1 MVIKQIEGISEST
14 LEKIKA
20 TSAYSL
26 PINPSER
33 GLTPEQIKARFY
45 KPILDQAYSVIAELG
60 RVITAANAELE
71 ALDKLLSGKEIAVDG
86 ENKALESLIVLSEKN
101 KMSLKEYASFLDV
114 QFGSAKS
121 NAEEAK
127 IAKEAAEKACGDA
140 LAEKEA
146 AMAAK
151 DIACDAGVDALRA
164 KVAAEAAR
172 DKILNL
178 RVASTALSE
187 NEEPYVEKSE
197 VEGKVQLTFH
207 LPLGRP
213 FRVTKLYASAAE
225 MNEGYASDGV
235 ALGEFVVINTG
246 NVEDEENAR
255 LYIKGDTAY
264 SFITDLSG
272 TAGIQGKNGTTP
284 VRGVDYMNEGDYK
297 YFDAHIDERLGEIED
312 SLNAILTIQ
321 ESLIGGEAV

>member
-71 ALDKLLSGKEIAVDG
+71 ALDKLLSGEEISVDG
-86 ENKALESLIVLSEKN
+86 EAKALESLIILHERGGK
-101 KMSLKEYASFLDV
+101 SLKEYLDFIER
-114 QFGSAKS
+114 QLGSAKEYA
-121 NAEEAK
+121 NAASLSQ
-127 IAKEAAEKACGDA
+127 KEAAESASKAETENELAGIAREDA
-140 LAEKEA
+140 ENA
-146 AMAAK
+146 AAHAK
-151 DIACDAGVDALRA
+151 DARVD
-164 KVAAEAAR
+164 AEAAR

-178 RVASTALSE
+178 KVVTTVLAE
-187 NEEPYVEKSE
+187 DKEPYVEKSE
-197 VEGKVQLTFH
+197 VGGVVQMAFH
-207 LPLGRP
+207 LPMGKP
-213 FRVTKLYASAAE
+213 FRIAKTYGSVDE
-225 MNEGYASDGV
+225 MNDGYPSDGV
-235 ALGEFVVINTG
+235 ALGEFVIIASG
-246 NVEDEENAR
+246 VEDETNAR
-255 LYIKGDTAY
+255 LYVKLETGYT
-264 SFITDLSG
+264 FIADLSG
-272 TAGIQGKNGTTP
+272 FTGEKGDSGYTP
-284 VRGVDYMNEGDYK
+284 RREVDYMTPADLE